1 MKLKIIIC
9 LDDNNGMLF
18 NNRRQSRDRL
28 LTADIIEN
36 LKDEKL
42 NVFDFSSQVFAE
54 YSEKI
59 NICTELTKG
68 KTHFVENVDLKPFED
83 SISEIIVYRWN
94 RSYPADFTCDV
105 DFGKFTLVSETEFA
119 GNSHEKITKLIYIKA
134 GVLNG

>member
-42 NVFDFSSQVFAE
+42 NIFEFSNLLFAE
-54 YSEKI
+54 YPEKI
-59 NICTELTKG
+59 CICTELTKG
-68 KTHFVENVDLKPFED
+68 EAHFIENVDLKPFED
-83 SISEIIVYRWN
+83 SIRELTVYRWN
-94 RSYPADFTCDV
+94 RAYPADFTCDV
-105 DFGKFTLVSETEFA
+105 DFGKFTLVCETEFA
-119 GNSHEKITKLIYIKA
+119 GSSHEKITKQIYIKA